1 MTVHLKE
8 SCVTFL
14 WLVGGEVIGLCSRN
28 LVLNLKIPSST
39 WVPAEELKDIVILL
53 YVSLQKDLTT
63 ALLFFVSLLVL
74 SCHGHVGS

>member
-1 MTVHLKE
+1 MMVHLKE

-14 WLVGGEVIGLCSRN
+14 WLVGGEVTGWCYRN
-28 LVLNLKIPSST
+28 LVLNMKIPSST
-39 WVPAEELKDIVILL
+39 WVPAEEHKDIVILL

-63 ALLFFVSLLVL
+63 ALLYFVSLLVL

>member
-14 WLVGGEVIGLCSRN
+14 WLVGGEVTGWCSRN